1 MSSHSIIWASAT
13 INAQMKFAVYIRF
26 LDSEGLIFSLLSKL
40 SRMQWWIAFPFSCR
54 KELLL
59 LHARF
64 NKLSP
69 NRQQKKFYAEQ
80 MSTWKHPPCIMCLD
94 SPHGSCWNF
103 SLALEIGEHILWKNS
118 EKSGFILELKL
129 SHQKISSTTC
139 DICMLSYFPWTF
151 TLQSNFSNA
160 TDFFS
165 FWTPQWY
172 FDDEFR
178 NHYTYRVSLSIQW
191 TPW

>member
-40 SRMQWWIAFPFSCR
+40 SRMQWWIAFPCSCR

-69 NRQQKKFYAEQ
+69 NHQKRIFYAEP

-118 EKSGFILELKL
+118 EKSGIHAWVNLWLETVPSEKCKYNLWHLHAFLL
-129 SHQKISSTTC
+129 SMNLHSTK
-139 DICMLSYFPWTF
+139 
-151 TLQSNFSNA
+151 
-160 TDFFS
+160 
-165 FWTPQWY
+165 
-172 FDDEFR
+172 
-178 NHYTYRVSLSIQW
+178 
-191 TPW
+191 